1 MDQTTK
7 DNDRSPCRARMSD
20 FSSEKSVGAWKWR
33 KEDPMASQEPSPDPP
48 QSPGDKKKRGGGSMK
63 QTPLHLVSIF
73 LDGDPGRRTTKLS
86 S

>member
-1 MDQTTK
+1 
-7 DNDRSPCRARMSD
+7 MSD

-33 KEDPMASQEPSPDPP
+33 KEDPMASQEPSPDPHNH
-48 QSPGDKKKRGGGSMK
+48 QEIKKRGGGSMK

-86 S
+86 R

>member
-48 QSPGDKKKRGGGSMK
+48 QSPGDKKKGVVD
-63 QTPLHLVSIF
+63 L
-73 LDGDPGRRTTKLS
+73 
-86 S
+86 